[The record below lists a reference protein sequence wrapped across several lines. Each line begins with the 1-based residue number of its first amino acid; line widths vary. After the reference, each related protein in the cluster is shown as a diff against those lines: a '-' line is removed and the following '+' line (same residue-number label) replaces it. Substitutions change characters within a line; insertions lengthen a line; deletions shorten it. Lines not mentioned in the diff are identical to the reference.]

1 MMKKSL
7 RIFSTIMLAT
17 AISASSMLTA
27 YANPSC
33 VLMRFTDDTRYDRVE
48 SAATLSDLVMEKLLN
63 SGKFNFK
70 ETKVIDKNL
79 EKLLYDEKTAVF
91 QNAKYAMNYGDYNTL
106 FEGRGFNEQWAQ
118 SIASARVGQIVSPSI
133 VGNIGR
139 QHNADYLIQGTILNL
154 GTGDWMDNKLAN
166 AAQYANTAMGIMGG
180 TGAANML
187 GPLGPLASLAGSVSV
202 KKTGV
207 GVQADLRLIKVS
219 TGEVVWQKD
228 VIGKDI
234 QKQISL
240 FGGIKIGS
248 DKLNNEMYYKAMD
261 STAQLI
267 ADALIADAD
276 AGKLF
281 VK

>member
-1 MMKKSL
+1 MKKGM
-7 RIFSTIMLAT
+7 RIFSTIVLA
-17 AISASSMLTA
+17 AAVSAASMVTT

-48 SAATLSDLVMEKLLN
+48 SAPTLSDLVMEKLLN

-91 QNAKYAMNYGDYNTL
+91 QNARYAMNYGDYNTL
-106 FEGRGFNEQWAQ
+106 FEGQGFNENWAQ

-139 QHNADYLIQGTILNL
+139 QHNAEYLIQGTIINL
-154 GTGDWMDNKLAN
+154 GTGDWVDNKLAN
-166 AAQYANTAMGIMGG
+166 AAQYANSAMGIMGG
-180 TGAANML
+180 AGAANML

-207 GVQADLRLIKVS
+207 AVQADLKLIKVS
-219 TGEVVWQKD
+219 TGEVVWQKE
-228 VIGKDI
+228 VVGKDM

-240 FGGIKIGS
+240 FGSIKIGS

-261 STAQLI
+261 NTAQII

-276 AGKLF
+276 AGKMF